1 MGLFN
6 MLKKKKEQKQKR
18 KDAIKKI
25 DLALASNRLWAFM
38 AGISIYK
45 LEISSCGMF
54 NSGYNVTA
62 IMEALYVYCKNVR
75 NIEDE
80 IQTALDFLA
89 NSKSFD
95 SARVVLEITEYQLN
109 AEKIQTAPFKLNIEK
124 TLLVLKNNIKSN
136 EAFFHSSGEMDGYVL
151 KNGMMDFFLYYD
163 KKLNNDYGY
172 RILS

>member
-1 MGLFN
+1 MGLFS

-25 DLALASNRLWAFM
+25 DIALASNRLWAFI

-45 LEISSCGMF
+45 LEVSPYGMF
-54 NSGYNVTA
+54 NSGYNVAA
-62 IMEALYVYCKNVR
+62 IMEALYMYCENVR

-95 SARVVLEITEYQLN
+95 SARIVLEITEYQLN
-109 AEKIQTAPFKLNIEK
+109 AEKIQTAPFKLN
-124 TLLVLKNNIKSN
+124 V
-136 EAFFHSSGEMDGYVL
+136 
-151 KNGMMDFFLYYD
+151 
-163 KKLNNDYGY
+163 
-172 RILS
+172 